1 MIKEFLTYIAI
12 LTILLLGVS
21 GHYFFNKS
29 GIDLQTKKVAELSK
43 IIEPAFGVTA
53 LENRLPHL
61 DKSLDNS
68 VYPDMPTID
77 TIGFV
82 YEK

>member
-1 MIKEFLTYIAI
+1 MIKEFLTYALF
-12 LTILLLGVS
+12 LTFLLLAVS
-21 GHYFFNKS
+21 GHYMLNKS
-29 GIDLQTKKVAELSK
+29 DINAQTEK
-43 IIEPAFGVTA
+43 IAKLTKIAEPAFGVST

-61 DKSLDNS
+61 EKSLDNS
-68 VYPDMPTID
+68 IYPDMPTID